1 MPIGTFK
8 DFGACVSAQKAKGKS
23 DESARK
29 ICGHIEKMSKKKEG
43 KTDIMKKNTKI
54 SKLKIDKKEE
64 DNEFCTRG
72 FIATTHVDDVGD
84 MVPRETLDSWATQI
98 NENKTETATVSIHHD
113 RDDVNLI
120 AMGENAKVEKLDD
133 GEFGLWVETHYNKTH
148 PEFEDIKY
156 QVDNDF
162 ITNYSIEYNTDDN
175 STTHKEQ
182 INGEWVRVLDP
193 TTELV
198 GYGLA
203 SPRTAVNKEA
213 KLYKEII
220 KINKTQEVNKM
231 DKKEDE
237 KPVEEEKKE
246 EVKTPEKTEDKEE
259 TEEKPEEKK
268 EESKPEEKDEEEEG
282 ESKEK
287 VEIKEK
293 VIQEM
298 IRKEV
303 KEMNKKQPLIK
314 DTKEK
319 IEIKEIND
327 YTTALKEGGIS
338 EQYRAAGRLHSFLE
352 SKDGIKSTYGRD
364 AQSMPFEC
372 KEAKDGR
379 HIIELKAAD
388 KGHIIPDNYT
398 GAQTTWA
405 NIYANYEQYPAEL
418 NAIYQPV
425 IINHLND
432 AITTFNL
439 LEKVDFSNAATITFI
454 ARDTRN
460 TDVGGYT
467 EATAVLSM
475 THLDF
480 DGHVGKLK
488 CQQIFSYYKADVSV
502 SGPFIALNQGS
513 GGIGD
518 VYADEIKWSTVD
530 LMKAINQAIL
540 GNGAGTAEDAALGF
554 EQLFQNS
561 GTTLYG
567 RAVNTYTTL
576 KSAGYDNMSS
586 AAITL
591 KKMRAMI
598 RACVQNGARKQDL
611 VFICDHL
618 QEDFVK
624 GLIQDMQRIT
634 PTSGRVGFSGN
645 IELDGVP
652 IFADVDCNDDD
663 LFLTDT
669 AHTKIGMKL
678 PPTYEELGKQGDS
691 RRGIIKTYFNL
702 YSTAPNHNYW
712 IYGLATS

>member
-1 MPIGTFK
+1 MPI
-8 DFGACVSAQKAKGKS
+8 SA
-23 DESARK
+23 
-29 ICGHIEKMSKKKEG
+29 
-43 KTDIMKKNTKI
+43 KKNKVKENSNTKV
-54 SKLKIDKKEE
+54 SKLKIDKKEDE
-64 DNEFCTRG
+64 NEFYTRG
-72 FIATTHVDDVGD
+72 FIATTHIDDVGD
-84 MVPRETLDSWATQI
+84 MVPKSTLDSWATQI

-148 PEFEDIKY
+148 PDFEDTKY
-156 QVDNDF
+156 QIDKDF

-175 STTHKEQ
+175 NTTHKEQ

-237 KPVEEEKKE
+237 KTVEEEKKE
-246 EVKTPEKTEDKEE
+246 ETETPEKTEDK

-268 EESKPEEKDEEEEG
+268 EEAKSEEKAEEEEG

-287 VEIKEK
+287 IEIKEK
-293 VIQEM
+293 VIQAM
-298 IRKEV
+298 IKKEV
-303 KEMNKKQPLIK
+303 KEMIKEQPLVNE
-314 DTKEK
+314 TKEK
-319 IEIKEIND
+319 IEVKEIND

-338 EQYRAAGRLHSFLE
+338 EQYRAAGRLHTFLE
-352 SKDGIKSTYGRD
+352 SKGGIKNTFGIGST
-364 AQSMPFEC
+364 SMPFEC

-379 HIIELKAAD
+379 QIIELKAAD
-388 KGHIIPDNYT
+388 KGHIIPDNFT

-425 IINHLND
+425 IVNHLND

-439 LEKVDFSNAATITFI
+439 LEKVDFSNAPTITFI
-454 ARDTRN
+454 ARDSRN

-502 SGPFIALNQGS
+502 SGPFIALNQGQ

-530 LMKAINQAIL
+530 LMKDINQAIL
-540 GNGAGTAEDAALGF
+540 GTGDGSAEDAALGF

-576 KSAGYDNMSS
+576 KSAGYDNMSG

-598 RACVQNGARKQDL
+598 RASVQNGAREQDL

-618 QEDFVK
+618 QNDFVK
-624 GLIQDMQRIT
+624 GLIQDMQTIT
-634 PTSGRVGFSGN
+634 PTSGRVGFIGTL
-645 IELDGVP
+645 ELDGVP
-652 IFADVDCNDDD
+652 IFKDVDCNNDD
-663 LFLTDT
+663 LFLTDV

>member
-1 MPIGTFK
+1 MPI
-8 DFGACVSAQKAKGKS
+8 SA
-23 DESARK
+23 
-29 ICGHIEKMSKKKEG
+29 
-43 KTDIMKKNTKI
+43 KKNKVKENSNTKS
-54 SKLKIDKKEE
+54 SKLKIDKKEDE
-64 DNEFCTRG
+64 NEFYTRG
-72 FIATTHVDDVGD
+72 FIATTHIDDVGD
-84 MVPRETLDSWATQI
+84 MIPVDTLKIWSDKI
-98 NENKTETATVSIHHD
+98 NTNNTDTATVSIHHD

-120 AMGENAKVEKLDD
+120 AMGENAKVEQLQD
-133 GEFGLWVETHYNKTH
+133 GEYGLWVETHYNKTH
-148 PEFEDIKY
+148 PDFEDIKY
-156 QVDNDF
+156 QIDKDF
-162 ITNYSIEYNTDDN
+162 ITNYSIEYNTN
-175 STTHKEQ
+175 EGSTTHKEQ

-193 TTELV
+193 KTELV

-213 KLYKEII
+213 KLYKEIV
-220 KINKTQEVNKM
+220 KIDEKKQEVKKM
-231 DKKEDE
+231 VDKKEDE
-237 KPVEEEKKE
+237 NQEVEEEKKE
-246 EVKTPEKTEDKEE
+246 ETKATEKTEETKEE
-259 TEEKPEEKK
+259 VEEKKPEEEKTEEKT
-268 EESKPEEKDEEEEG
+268 EEET
-282 ESKEK
+282 KEK

-293 VIQEM
+293 VLQAMIQ
-298 IRKEV
+298 KEV
-303 KEMNKKQPLIK
+303 KEMIKEQPLIK
-314 DTKEK
+314 EEKEK

-327 YTTALKEGGIS
+327 YTTALKEGGLS
-338 EQYRAAGRLHSFLE
+338 EQWRAAGRLHTFLE
-352 SKDGIKSTYGRD
+352 SKDGIKQTYGMG
-364 AQSMPFEC
+364 ATPMPFEC
-372 KEAKDGR
+372 KEKDGR
-379 HIIELKAAD
+379 QIIELKAAD

-405 NIYANYEQYPAEL
+405 NIYSAYEQYPAEL
-418 NAIYQPV
+418 NAVYQPV
-425 IINHLND
+425 IVNHLND

-439 LEKVDFSNAATITFI
+439 LEKVDFSNASTITFI
-454 ARDTRN
+454 ARDSRN

-502 SGPFIALNQGS
+502 SGPFIALNRGS

-518 VYADEIKWSTVD
+518 VYADELKYSTTD
-530 LMKAINQAIL
+530 LMKTINQAIL
-540 GNGAGTAEDAALGF
+540 GSGDGSAEDAALGF

-618 QEDFVK
+618 QEDFIK

-634 PTSGRVGFSGN
+634 PTSGRVGFTGN

-652 IFADVDCNDDD
+652 IFADVDCNTDD

-678 PPTYEELGKQGDS
+678 PPMYEELGKQGDS

-712 IYGLATS
+712 IYGLAIS